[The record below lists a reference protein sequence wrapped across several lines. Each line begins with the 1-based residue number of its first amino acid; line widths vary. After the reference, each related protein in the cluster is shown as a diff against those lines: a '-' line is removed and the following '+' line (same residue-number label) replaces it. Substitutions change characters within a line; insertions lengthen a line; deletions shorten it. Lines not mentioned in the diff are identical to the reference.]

1 MKVKNRSVCQTCR
14 TRRLGCDG
22 KRPECTQCV
31 HSGRACDGYQTSWTF
46 VDSSTSKSTLKQ
58 RKTGQVQHFQ
68 TSSSLGQDDAQE
80 TIQKGLSSSLSLG
93 RAQASFHRPS
103 RDDFITLVVR
113 NYVPQDTVTA
123 VHNDFRTKQ
132 PRICGAWVEVLP
144 NLRNGGGTPD
154 LVLAAAVEALA
165 TSILTQKLNPNQDN
179 VESFQS
185 YEVALRSLRKSF
197 VVNQRCDIELLAS
210 IMCLSLV
217 ELMMPSTSAALE
229 THMKGA
235 GQFFQA
241 YGAEACSVGVLHT
254 LFAGFRP
261 LLIFEAFQ
269 FRKPTFLSSP
279 AWMDAP
285 FSIFSASP
293 MQSLLN
299 KAAIIPTLL
308 SQSDILLDKA
318 RQSNLEVKDLFNSL
332 VDALVDLENWE
343 MEYSHEADKWCYW
356 PSDIP
361 APLESISYGKP
372 LWYTNV
378 TMANVYTNL
387 WAFRIICFS
396 ELERL
401 AENFPSFH
409 MAHEN
414 IPLPRPLNLKRVHA
428 YKTALAKQICLSM
441 DYLLRDEMGLFG
453 PASTYFPL
461 QAAYE
466 TFLENEG
473 TMRKEGIAFVEGVV
487 LRLVQKG
494 LRSAPV
500 LVFTRRTMRV

>member
-197 VVNQRCDIELLAS
+197 VVNQRCDIELFGVYYVFEFGGVNDAD
-210 IMCLSLV
+210 
-217 ELMMPSTSAALE
+217 
-229 THMKGA
+229 
-235 GQFFQA
+235 
-241 YGAEACSVGVLHT
+241 VGVLHT